1 MAEQF
6 VLIPGRTNRQGTG
19 LNQGKDSSDY
29 RKEIETLVMAPVDM
43 ERLEL
48 SVDDCVR
55 VWNSHGDVV
64 TSCRPPKGEELP
76 SGIVFIGY
84 GELSSQ
90 LMGADTHGT
99 GMPDSKGIDVFIAKA
114 ENA

>member
-1 MAEQF
+1 MAERF
-6 VLIPGRTNRQGTG
+6 VLIPGRTSRQGTG
-19 LNQGKDSSDY
+19 LNQGKNSPEY
-29 RKEIETLVMAPVDM
+29 RSEIETLVMAPVDM
-43 ERLEL
+43 ERLGV
-48 SVDDCVR
+48 SPDDAVR
-55 VWNSHGDVV
+55 MWNSNGEVV

-99 GMPDSKGIDVFIAKA
+99 GMPDSKGIDVFVAKA
-114 ENA
+114 ENS